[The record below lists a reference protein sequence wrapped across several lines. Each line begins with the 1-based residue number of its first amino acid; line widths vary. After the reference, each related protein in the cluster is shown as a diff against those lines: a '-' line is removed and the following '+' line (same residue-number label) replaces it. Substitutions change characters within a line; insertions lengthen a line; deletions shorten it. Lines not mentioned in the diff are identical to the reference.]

1 MPPLS
6 KPTSFL
12 HEMLEGK
19 ITDKNI
25 PNSAV
30 ANFKYSVATPKS
42 FADREVVFNSE
53 EFLLIRSILKHLSA
67 MEEEI
72 NTSSEK
78 IDSYLSYMKE
88 NKEEMIN
95 EKTQSTE
102 FVIVK
107 FTFPQA
113 NALYEILMNLSTLH
127 NSIDSSANTKK
138 IDDLAYLFH
147 KAADHSYQ
155 Y

>member
-88 NKEEMIN
+88 NKEEMI
-95 EKTQSTE
+95 
-102 FVIVK
+102 IR
-107 FTFPQA
+107 
-113 NALYEILMNLSTLH
+113 NL
-127 NSIDSSANTKK
+127 NCKPK
-138 IDDLAYLFH
+138 
-147 KAADHSYQ
+147 
-155 Y
+155 